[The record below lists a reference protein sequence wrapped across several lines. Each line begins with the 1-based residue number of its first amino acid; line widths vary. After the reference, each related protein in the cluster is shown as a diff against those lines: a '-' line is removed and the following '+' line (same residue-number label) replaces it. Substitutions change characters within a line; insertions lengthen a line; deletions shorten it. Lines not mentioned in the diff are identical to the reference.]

1 MSHLVSCRYNPNHK
15 VKKSKLIIHEYKCP
29 NRFNPNII
37 VCPFDPNEKI
47 HINDYNK
54 HIKEHQKKDFNLN
67 IDKVNFDV
75 RIINRED
82 NEKILNDIR
91 FKELKNFNYDNIKD
105 LKINSKND
113 KKKINYEIDNNK
125 RKNNDMKDKNKINEY
140 DIISSEIKSITFQ
153 QTNNFFEDEYFYSDF
168 LYEDFDYDP
177 NKEDLMF
184 CFGLKNNKIYKYY

>member
-91 FKELKNFNYDNIKD
+91 FKELKNFNYDNIKA
-105 LKINSKND
+105 LKINSKNV
-113 KKKINYEIDNNK
+113 KKKIKYEIDNNK